1 MTTITVTIVQHY
13 PWLHPGVLG
22 NSMSVLI
29 GLYDVSRRFDDGRI
43 VALDHV
49 TLEVEAGAAIAVAGR
64 SGCGKTTLLHVM
76 SGLGRPDSGSVV
88 FDGRPVAN
96 AGAWRWLRA
105 HRIGIVFQH
114 FNLLPM
120 LTAAENVEAPMLGI
134 ERSPSV
140 RRRRALEL
148 LAQVGLA
155 ERAEHRPA
163 TLSGGERQRVAI
175 ARSLANRPDLLLADE
190 PTGNL
195 DSATSVVIADLLL
208 RMHREQRNTLVL
220 VTHDAELAARME
232 TRIHMGDG
240 RLMAPSGA
248 PVELAR
254 AEPG

>member
-1 MTTITVTIVQHY
+1 
-13 PWLHPGVLG
+13 
-22 NSMSVLI
+22 MSVLI
-29 GLYDVSRRFDDGRI
+29 GLYDVSRRFDNGHI

-49 TLEVEAGAAIAVAGR
+49 TLEVEAGAAIALAGR
-64 SGCGKTTLLHVM
+64 SGSGKTTLLHIM

-88 FDGRPVAN
+88 FDGRSVAN
-96 AGAWRWLRA
+96 AGSWRWLRA

-120 LTAAENVEAPMLGI
+120 LTAAENVAPMLGI
-134 ERSPSV
+134 EGSPSV

-148 LAQVGLA
+148 LAQVGVA
-155 ERAEHRPA
+155 ERAKHRPA

-195 DSATSVVIADLLL
+195 DSATSVAIADLLL
-208 RMHREQRNTLVL
+208 RTHREQRNTLVL

-232 TRIHMGDG
+232 TRIHMRDG
-240 RLMAPSGA
+240 RLIAPSGA
-248 PVELAR
+248 PVGSVEAPV
-254 AEPG
+254 AGSG